1 MFIGKFGKL
10 AKCPN
15 YIFMW
20 FYRGVRIFNSTL
32 HEIKAT
38 KGIWLM
44 YICKSAKCSKYLFY
58 MFLKS
63 CPDIHLFNR
72 ILHERN
78 TIKTFRKSCQFCPQC
93 ERRRSEEE
101 NVRSSKTVTSCD
113 MRWIAVH
120 VPHAIPHLLCYR
132 AVRRPENSRGGG

>member
-1 MFIGKFGKL
+1 M
-10 AKCPN
+10 C
-15 YIFMW
+15 
-20 FYRGVRIFNSTL
+20 
-32 HEIKAT
+32 
-38 KGIWLM
+38 
-44 YICKSAKCSKYLFY
+44 ICKSAKCSKYLFY

-93 ERRRSEEE
+93 ERRRSDEE
-101 NVRSSKTVTSCD
+101 NVRSSKTVTSFD

-132 AVRRPENSRGGG
+132 AVGRPKNPRGWGVIMWWALYAPTIGWDTHHLELLSRISEIKSQVLKPTFLS